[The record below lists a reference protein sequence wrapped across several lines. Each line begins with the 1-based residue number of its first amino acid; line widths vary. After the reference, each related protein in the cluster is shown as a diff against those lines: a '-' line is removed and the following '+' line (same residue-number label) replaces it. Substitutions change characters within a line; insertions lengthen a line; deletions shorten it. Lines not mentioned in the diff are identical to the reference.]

1 MELKY
6 AITKNS
12 KIIKEFQSPIELAIE
27 FDNEIVILLG
37 RDYFKGGRNVYCV
50 DLEGNILWQVPEV
63 KLVPQDSSYVKIMK
77 NNKNVI
83 LTNWDGTRLT
93 IEPQTGKILDQKSG
107 K

>member
-37 RDYFKGGRNVYCV
+37 RDYFK
-50 DLEGNILWQVPEV
+50 
-63 KLVPQDSSYVKIMK
+63 
-77 NNKNVI
+77 
-83 LTNWDGTRLT
+83 
-93 IEPQTGKILDQKSG
+93 
-107 K
+107 